1 MALPRCGIS
10 FCFFAPNP
18 ALFGVSHS
26 VQIICWIIS
35 WMQSQDKISQGG
47 QARDGGG
54 VAPGSPSQERTSSSK
69 PAGTKVMS
77 PCQACG
83 ARDVWAPRAPAA
95 VPGHLGCAGIP
106 NPVVLTCPGAAGA
119 KRTKHNSSGQ
129 EPSVNLRSSNS
140 HSQPVTFR
148 KPFQVLLHSESLFL
162 AVFLA

>member
-26 VQIICWIIS
+26 VQIICWVIS
-35 WMQSQDKISQGG
+35 REQSQDEIS

-54 VAPGSPSQERTSSSK
+54 AAPGSPSQERTSSSK

-95 VPGHLGCAGIP
+95 VPGHLGCADIS
-106 NPVVLTCPGAAGA
+106 NPVVVTCPGAAGA
-119 KRTKHNSSGQ
+119 KENKTQQFRARAKCKSQ
-129 EPSVNLRSSNS
+129 EL
-140 HSQPVTFR
+140 Q
-148 KPFQVLLHSESLFL
+148 LSLPACDF
-162 AVFLA
+162 